1 MSFVYPHVGFLAVLA
16 AAVVQFV
23 LGFIWYSPLT
33 PIGAAWAREMK
44 LSGDQKPGPE
54 MLVFPV
60 SSIIAAWAVS
70 MIIAWSGA
78 SGAYESVLA
87 AWVIAMAVGAQ
98 ILGAAV
104 ANSQRSITL
113 LVIHLGYVAVGYAL
127 MGVVIS
133 LLR

>member
-1 MSFVYPHVGFLAVLA
+1 MSFVYPHVSFIALIA
-16 AAVVQFV
+16 AAVVQFA
-23 LGFIWYSPLT
+23 LGFIWYSPWT
-33 PIGAAWAREMK
+33 PIGAAWMREMK
-44 LSGDQKPGPE
+44 ITGDAKPGAE
-54 MLVFPV
+54 MLAFPV
-60 SSIIAAWAVS
+60 ASIIAAWAVS
-70 MIIAWSGA
+70 MVVSWSGA

-113 LVIHLGYVAVGYAL
+113 LIIHLGYVAVGYAL

-133 LLR
+133 ILR

>member
-1 MSFVYPHVGFLAVLA
+1 MSFVYPHVSLIALIA
-16 AAVVQFV
+16 AAVVQFA
-23 LGFIWYSPLT
+23 LGFIWYSPMT
-33 PIGAAWAREMK
+33 PIGAAWMREMK
-44 LSGDQKPGPE
+44 ISGDAKPGAE
-54 MLVFPV
+54 MLAFPV
-60 SSIIAAWAVS
+60 ASIIAAWAVS
-70 MIIAWSGA
+70 MVVSWSGA

-87 AWVIAMAVGAQ
+87 AWVIALAVGAQ

-113 LVIHLGYVAVGYAL
+113 LIIHLAYVAVGYAL